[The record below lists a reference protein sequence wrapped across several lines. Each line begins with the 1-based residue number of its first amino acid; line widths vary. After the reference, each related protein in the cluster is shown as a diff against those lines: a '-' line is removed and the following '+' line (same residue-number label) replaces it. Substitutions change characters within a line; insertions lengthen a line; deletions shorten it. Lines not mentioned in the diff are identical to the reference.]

1 MKFSTGKEGWVGR
14 LEKIIKNQFKDVGK
28 GWFNINES
36 SKETYEFGK
45 LKKFLTLVN
54 FMMQDTVLNLSKK
67 SVDEFVTFIMSY
79 IPDETFITNT
89 AKVENKF
96 HDRKVEIADDE
107 SDGDIKISEN
117 ELIGCK
123 ETKIWLNS

>member
-1 MKFSTGKEGWVGR
+1 
-14 LEKIIKNQFKDVGK
+14 
-28 GWFNINES
+28 
-36 SKETYEFGK
+36 
-45 LKKFLTLVN
+45 
-54 FMMQDTVLNLSKK
+54 MMQDTVLNLSKK

-107 SDGDIKISEN
+107 SDGDIKISDN

>member
-1 MKFSTGKEGWVGR
+1 
-14 LEKIIKNQFKDVGK
+14 
-28 GWFNINES
+28 
-36 SKETYEFGK
+36 
-45 LKKFLTLVN
+45 
-54 FMMQDTVLNLSKK
+54 
-67 SVDEFVTFIMSY
+67 MSY

-107 SDGDIKISEN
+107 SDGDIKISDN